1 MRKIQKRKSDF
12 MVKRQR
18 DSAAYPQF
26 KGIGVQDVRW
36 TSALHGPEWNGD
48 LPQQAKM
55 RRVYTGAL
63 LVQFVKREKK
73 GSSL

>member
-1 MRKIQKRKSDF
+1 MRKIQKKSDF

-26 KGIGVQDVRW
+26 KGIG
-36 TSALHGPEWNGD
+36 AFP
-48 LPQQAKM
+48 PQQAKM

-63 LVQFVKREKK
+63 LAN
-73 GSSL
+73 L